1 MQNYAAVRDSLEAL
15 GAAGSTAAQRVE
27 RQVLL
32 KVASDFAEQLAPVD
46 DVQGQIGVV
55 MDAMND
61 TRPSVR
67 VLELRRQD
75 DEEQARVAAAGAEVA
90 QIRAMMA
97 DADAAGGADDP
108 CTFAMSVAQQAAEA
122 RRRME
127 EEARTQ
133 AAEAQ
138 RRRRANALQSKTE
151 AEARRAAEQERR
163 YLAEQQLKEAR
174 AAAEAHAVA
183 AKAEA
188 TDRRRAEIKAMEDDK
203 AAQRVERLE
212 MERAARR
219 QAEEMSK
226 ALQHEKQAERDA
238 GKRAEVARVEAR
250 REQIAEK
257 RRIERDDQAVAAS
270 IEAERQRHL
279 REVRKAA
286 ALEKAAAAEAHAGE
300 QRRLGAE
307 RHGAHV
313 AARGHK
319 EAEEKARF
327 MDTAAKRKGEREA
340 SARRREVV
348 EDAAALDDAQRREE
362 RAMTQDAARVHIQ
375 HESAATVFAADPATA
390 ARKSRH
396 EFRAAMAASAQ
407 KLEERTA
414 SLAAGDAAAAA
425 AEEADVV
432 EKKEAE
438 DERGEE
444 VEMAAT
450 ARGTGGAERQSEEEA
465 DIAGELASQKA
476 VLAAELAVEEAA
488 ALLQAE
494 AAAPAVEE
502 ENEQARLVSEVQGE
516 AAQALPPLA
525 KTEDVRVEAPEAEGA
540 VHLRGQPG
548 TPLGN
553 TAVASPAHEA
563 AHGSGKDMAK
573 QAAAA
578 ATAKHLEE
586 MRAADSVSRELA
598 AKETTQA
605 TAADNVQV
613 ADNAQAATDDTQ
625 AAAVDTQAATKDT
638 QAATAV
644 SAAEEVAGREG
655 PEAVVAAEVLVV
667 ASGEAPL
674 GAEKEDADEGLGV
687 VTVADAEGTADADAA
702 VLREADPAAD
712 DEDAA
717 AAPTPEAADSAAQ
730 EVAEREAHEV
740 ALKHEVAL
748 QRAALEAELA
758 EEEQRVTG
766 AEAEKITD
774 ASAVEGEGEG
784 ANAGEN
790 QAEREHEGV
799 VGEEAE
805 LPNERVVEGV
815 QRMNEA
821 AQAATDN
828 TQAASEDAQA
838 ATIDTQAAAIR
849 IQAAQRGKAARKLV
863 AGMKCGS
870 DDAGVLDT
878 QTTQAT
884 VATDNAQVAINVQ
897 AATDDT
903 QAASEDTQAASE
915 DTQAA
920 LIDTQ
925 ASATTNADQPFA
937 PVSAEDTP
945 PPPTASAAAAESP
958 FPSGMDVTAAT
969 VKIHPAHC
977 GHAARKQV
985 ETLRGVVETAGPDES
1000 GAHIQ
1005 EEFERQ
1011 RAEVEAELSVEAAN
1025 AVLAS
1030 AVDEKAPAPVEPA
1043 APADPLG
1050 VSTDPAAPVVSLHSD
1065 ASSAPAPAGEFAP
1078 ATPTA
1083 DDRTPADGAG
1093 RPVPTNEIVRAGP
1106 DPAVPAADNP
1116 AADDDPTAAAA
1127 AVDAAADDNLAI
1139 HAQTEAEAAI
1149 TIQSV
1154 QRGRAARRKVTSIKA
1169 ERAGAELAAEFDGEL
1184 EMSSGIVIIAAE
1196 AVEGDMMGVHPGP

>member
-1 MQNYAAVRDSLEAL
+1 
-15 GAAGSTAAQRVE
+15 
-27 RQVLL
+27 
-32 KVASDFAEQLAPVD
+32 
-46 DVQGQIGVV
+46 
-55 MDAMND
+55 
-61 TRPSVR
+61 
-67 VLELRRQD
+67 
-75 DEEQARVAAAGAEVA
+75 
-90 QIRAMMA
+90 
-97 DADAAGGADDP
+97 
-108 CTFAMSVAQQAAEA
+108 
-122 RRRME
+122 
-127 EEARTQ
+127 
-133 AAEAQ
+133 
-138 RRRRANALQSKTE
+138 
-151 AEARRAAEQERR
+151 
-163 YLAEQQLKEAR
+163 
-174 AAAEAHAVA
+174 
-183 AKAEA
+183 
-188 TDRRRAEIKAMEDDK
+188 
-203 AAQRVERLE
+203 
-212 MERAARR
+212 
-219 QAEEMSK
+219 
-226 ALQHEKQAERDA
+226 
-238 GKRAEVARVEAR
+238 
-250 REQIAEK
+250 
-257 RRIERDDQAVAAS
+257 
-270 IEAERQRHL
+270 
-279 REVRKAA
+279 
-286 ALEKAAAAEAHAGE
+286 
-300 QRRLGAE
+300 
-307 RHGAHV
+307 
-313 AARGHK
+313 
-319 EAEEKARF
+319 
-327 MDTAAKRKGEREA
+327 
-340 SARRREVV
+340 
-348 EDAAALDDAQRREE
+348 
-362 RAMTQDAARVHIQ
+362 
-375 HESAATVFAADPATA
+375 
-390 ARKSRH
+390 
-396 EFRAAMAASAQ
+396 
-407 KLEERTA
+407 
-414 SLAAGDAAAAA
+414 
-425 AEEADVV
+425 
-432 EKKEAE
+432 
-438 DERGEE
+438 
-444 VEMAAT
+444 
-450 ARGTGGAERQSEEEA
+450 
-465 DIAGELASQKA
+465 
-476 VLAAELAVEEAA
+476 
-488 ALLQAE
+488 
-494 AAAPAVEE
+494 
-502 ENEQARLVSEVQGE
+502 
-516 AAQALPPLA
+516 
-525 KTEDVRVEAPEAEGA
+525 
-540 VHLRGQPG
+540 
-548 TPLGN
+548 
-553 TAVASPAHEA
+553 
-563 AHGSGKDMAK
+563 
-573 QAAAA
+573 
-578 ATAKHLEE
+578 
-586 MRAADSVSRELA
+586 
-598 AKETTQA
+598 
-605 TAADNVQV
+605 
-613 ADNAQAATDDTQ
+613 
-625 AAAVDTQAATKDT
+625 
-638 QAATAV
+638 
-644 SAAEEVAGREG
+644 
-655 PEAVVAAEVLVV
+655 
-667 ASGEAPL
+667 L